1 MSDTW
6 TIKELRQAVSG
17 AAEQYKRLEEKRKL
31 LAEKIEILE
40 ETAHIEKLVVD
51 RNLLVK
57 ILEEENRTHDD
68 TIKELEDKIANLEQ
82 QMKTSIS
89 IDDTPTPTSSE

>member
-1 MSDTW
+1 LSDTW
-6 TIKELRQAVSG
+6 TINELRQAVSG